1 MYVSFLSARK
11 GHDGSPED
19 LPSTSRKE
27 DEVAVLLISTQKE
40 SFFELKQMRDDVVQQ
55 LEKNGSMEL
64 IKTAVR
70 RGRPT
75 ATDIVP
81 GTVLR
86 HFLYKSRANVQFAMP
101 SFEPYFTTPLARRK
115 LLSLYH
121 TLHASVHTKNA
132 HLKVHH
138 CVSRDSISL
147 AWVTPLFELYCIA
160 GPSATRNAL
169 AQSANKVVQW
179 VRREE
184 ERVFIIGGAVF

>member
-1 MYVSFLSARK
+1 MAIVKSA
-11 GHDGSPED
+11 
-19 LPSTSRKE
+19 
-27 DEVAVLLISTQKE
+27 
-40 SFFELKQMRDDVVQQ
+40 VQ
-55 LEKNGSMEL
+55 
-64 IKTAVR
+64 

-86 HFLYKSRANVQFAMP
+86 HFLYKSRGNVQFTMP
-101 SFEPYFTTPLARRK
+101 SYEPHFNTLLARRRLLHCYVHHSVTPLTDPMHR
-115 LLSLYH
+115 LLSQYH
-121 TLHASVHTKNA
+121 ILHASVHAKTS
-132 HLKVHH
+132 HLKVLH

-160 GPSATRNAL
+160 GPNSSRNAL

-184 ERVFIIGGAVF
+184 ERVFIIGGAVR